1 MEAAAEATERAK
13 EAAEGAKEAYDQLLS
28 EQKRYDGL

>member
-13 EAAEGAKEAYDQLLS
+13 EAAEDAKEAYDQLLEDRS
-28 EQKRYDGL
+28 GYDEL